1 MFFDFII
8 KFLGYFLF
16 YFIILKLFFIFIEL
30 IKNIVKLFKSNKL
43 KKMLSDDKIKDT
55 IYGKMTEKEKEEMK
69 KTGKATTSFKIDL
82 NTLDIEEQKMDK

>member
-1 MFFDFII
+1 MFFDFLI

-16 YFIILKLFFIFIEL
+16 YFIILKLIFIFIEL

-43 KKMLSDDKIKDT
+43 KKMLSNDKIKDT

-82 NTLDIEEQKMDK
+82 NTLDIKEQKMDK